1 MSFYVTTINNNYLA
15 HHGVKGMKWGVRRYQ
30 NKDGGLTYAGRKHL
44 LKEEYKSAKKA
55 ADRQYTKAAETWDK
69 TTNRGVIS
77 NKKAD
82 KALDDAADKW
92 AVERK
97 SAKQSYK
104 QQKSEMK
111 KAYKQSDEYKAK
123 RKKAIK
129 IGAAVAG
136 TTLAAYG
143 AYKVSQVVRDKNMSI
158 AYEAGQK
165 SVQRNIN
172 MMDKLFK
179 DAVNNKE
186 VQSYSYKINADNIV
200 NSHLDRA
207 RNDSLKTAFK
217 NVYKYER
224 SGGNYSG
231 YVPSGALEVA
241 WKRKR

>member
-1 MSFYVTTINNNYLA
+1 MWYYVVKDTPNELY
-15 HHGVKGMKWGVRRYQ
+15 HHGIKGMKWGVRRYQ

-44 LKEEYKSAKKA
+44 LKEEYKSAKKS
-55 ADRQYTKAAETWDK
+55 ADRQYTKAAETWNK
-69 TTNRGVIS
+69 TTNRGTIS

-92 AVERK
+92 AIERK
-97 SAKQSYK
+97 SAKKSYK

-136 TTLAAYG
+136 TALATYG

-165 SVQRNIN
+165 SVQRNID

-186 VQSYSYKINADNIV
+186 VQSYSYKINADKIV
-200 NSHLDRA
+200 NDHLNLA

-217 NVYKYER
+217 NVYNYER

>member
-1 MSFYVTTINNNYLA
+1 MSFYVTTANNDYLA

-55 ADRQYTKAAETWDK
+55 ADRQYTKAAETWNK
-69 TTNRGVIS
+69 TTNQGTIS

-82 KALDDAADKW
+82 KALDDASDKW
-92 AVERK
+92 AIERK

-136 TTLAAYG
+136 TALAAYG
-143 AYKVSQVVRDKNMSI
+143 AYKVSQIVRDKNMSI

-165 SVQRNIN
+165 SVQRNID

-186 VQSYSYKINADNIV
+186 VQSYSYKINADKIV
-200 NSHLDRA
+200 NDHLNRA

-217 NVYKYER
+217 NVYNYER